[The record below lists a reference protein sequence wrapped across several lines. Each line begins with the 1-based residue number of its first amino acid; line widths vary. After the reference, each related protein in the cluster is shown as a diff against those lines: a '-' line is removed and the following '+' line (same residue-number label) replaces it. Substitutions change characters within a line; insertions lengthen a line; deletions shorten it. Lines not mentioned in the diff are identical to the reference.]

1 MRLAPGTRI
10 RAKALLFDMDGTL
23 VDSTRV
29 VHASWRRFAA
39 RHGYTDIEHLL
50 RVQQGRRP
58 VETLSDYAFL
68 GYDMAAE
75 AALMAAE
82 EHADLD
88 GIVEIPGAG
97 ALLRSLPRDS
107 WAVTTSADTVLC
119 GLRMRAAGLP
129 KAPVLISAD
138 DVSVGKP
145 DPTCY
150 LVAADRLGVA
160 PRDCIVFE
168 DAPAGIEAGRA
179 AGARVIAVA
188 TTRSGEE
195 LNGDLWV
202 PDLRGLAVRTEA
214 DGTLLLERVG

>member
-1 MRLAPGTRI
+1 MRLTPGTQL
-10 RAKALLFDMDGTL
+10 RAQALLFDMDGTL
-23 VDSTRV
+23 VDSTRA

-58 VETLSDYAFL
+58 VETLGDFAFL
-68 GYDMAAE
+68 GYDVQQE
-75 AALMAAE
+75 AALMVAQ

-88 GIVEIPGAG
+88 GIVEVPGAG
-97 ALLRSLPRDS
+97 ALLRSLPRDR

-129 KAPVLISAD
+129 EPPVLISAD

-150 LVAADRLGVA
+150 QVAAHRLGVA
-160 PRDCIVFE
+160 PQHCIVFE
-168 DAPAGIEAGRA
+168 DAPAGIAAGRA
-179 AGARVIAVA
+179 AGATVIAVA

-202 PDLRGLAVRTEA
+202 PDLRGLAARAEA
-214 DGTLLLERVG
+214 DGTLLLALAG